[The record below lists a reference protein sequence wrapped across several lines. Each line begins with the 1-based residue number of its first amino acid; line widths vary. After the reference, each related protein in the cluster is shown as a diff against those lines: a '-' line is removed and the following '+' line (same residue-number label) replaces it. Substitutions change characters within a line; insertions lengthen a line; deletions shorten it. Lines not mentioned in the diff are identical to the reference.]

1 MKKIAWGVTGAG
13 HLLKECVD
21 LALSLENVDLF
32 LSRAAEEVLRM
43 YHLESLIQD
52 SGARVHK
59 DIGYSSPISGRFSKS
74 HYKVLVVA
82 PATSNSVTKF
92 VLGISDS
99 LITNVFAQAGKSL
112 IPIIVLPTDISEDIN
127 SISPSGL
134 VKVYPRQIDLDNVKR
149 LQDFRGVTLVTDVD
163 MLRRA
168 LEPHLQ

>member
-1 MKKIAWGVTGAG
+1 
-13 HLLKECVD
+13 VD

-43 YHLESLIQD
+43 YHMESLIQD
-52 SGARVHK
+52 GGARFQR

-82 PATSNSVTKF
+82 PATSNSVAKF
-92 VLGISDS
+92 VFGISDS
-99 LITNVFAQAGKSL
+99 LITNIFAQAGKSL

-127 SISPSGL
+127 SVSPSGL

>member
-1 MKKIAWGVTGAG
+1 MKKIAWGITGAG

-21 LALSLENVDLF
+21 LVLSLENVDLF

-43 YHLESLIQD
+43 YHLEGLIQD

-59 DIGYSSPISGRFSKS
+59 DIGYSSPISSRFSKS

-82 PATSNSVTKF
+82 PATSNSVAKF

-99 LITNVFAQAGKSL
+99 LITNIFAQAGKSL
-112 IPIIVLPTDISEDIN
+112 TPIIVLPTDISEDIN

-149 LQDFRGVTLVTDVD
+149 LQDFRGLTLVTDVD

-168 LEPHLQ
+168 LEPYLE